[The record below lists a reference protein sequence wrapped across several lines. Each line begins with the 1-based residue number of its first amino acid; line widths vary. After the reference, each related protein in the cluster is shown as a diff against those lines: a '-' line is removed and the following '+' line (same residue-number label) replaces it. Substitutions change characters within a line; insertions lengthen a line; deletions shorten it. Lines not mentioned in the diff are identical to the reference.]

1 MLKVT
6 LLTFTM
12 LVFATDL
19 YAANSCRQLL
29 GTKQYHNVSKGR
41 FTGQEISAFRSDSFD
56 GTPIEDYSS
65 YAQLKAGLLNLGLG
79 ETAVIGSRGRFDDIQ
94 DFVTVIKTD
103 AGLKVFLKRKY
114 FTIEDARHD
123 FYVSMEREALAGA
136 GMFGSLRF
144 PKVIGFEGN
153 ELFLE
158 FVEGVQLREFLKSMP
173 FDELQETAFLKYKA
187 IVESV
192 NTLDNTA
199 DLVDGTR
206 GLQVWEYTEPTIGRS
221 YDIFGKDRNK
231 QEVRGG
237 LILLDVNRVDRPEA
251 SYGEEGLELLRLS
264 TSSILIDKNGNL
276 YHAMGNWRSLSL
288 SSNVGADE

>member
-1 MLKVT
+1 MLKI

-29 GTKQYHNVSKGR
+29 GTKQHHNVSKGK

-65 YAQLKAGLLNLGLG
+65 YAQLKAGLLNLGVG
-79 ETAVIGSRGRFDDIQ
+79 ETAVIGRLGRFDDVQ
-94 DFVTVIKTD
+94 DFVTVVNTD
-103 AGLKVFLKRKY
+103 VGLKVFLKRKY
-114 FTIEDARHD
+114 FTIEDARHE
-123 FYVSMEREALAGA
+123 FHLSMEREALAEA
-136 GMFGSLRF
+136 GVFGSLRF

-158 FVEGVQLREFLKSMP
+158 FIEGVQLREFLKSMP
-173 FDELQETAFLKYKA
+173 FDELQETAFLNYTG

-192 NTLDNTA
+192 NALDNTV
-199 DLVDGTR
+199 DLVDGSR
-206 GLQVWEYTEPTIGRS
+206 GLQVWEYEEPTIGRS
-221 YDIFGKDRNK
+221 YDIFGEDRNK

-251 SYGEEGLELLRLS
+251 SYGEEGLELLSLS
-264 TSSILIDKNGNL
+264 PFSVLIDKNGNL

-288 SSNVGADE
+288 SSSVGADD